1 MSFGGPRSHPLA
13 ETHAYTNTGQVL
25 TDVQRRVQHPVVRW
39 MAATLDCKSAWGPN
53 ADRRGNLLKFQV
65 LVGSRFGADLHRPPE
80 RVDGLGMPASENLD
94 MSGLSGQVNFL
105 AGSTIKTLDRG

>member
-1 MSFGGPRSHPLA
+1 MGQQQPRGFPAGAADVGPITDIRANSRRNRFGPLA
-13 ETHAYTNTGQVL
+13 SCRSAEKAARLFACALHDRPRFPAL
-25 TDVQRRVQHPVVRW
+25 AHFRR
-39 MAATLDCKSAWGPN
+39 
-53 ADRRGNLLKFQV
+53 
-65 LVGSRFGADLHRPPE
+65 RPPE